1 MDLKMMGKES
11 FEPGPER
18 RMSYR
23 ACFQCCPTSE
33 RVDAKVLVH
42 KHITENQE
50 LSSLVTML
58 AQNFRINKRL
68 TFLLIEDN
76 DGDNLDYAVS
86 GMEIKRESALNDFL
100 ACEMKTIKTEEDIGD
115 GILDQGDPDT
125 TDLIEDDEDGEP
137 SPINFEE
144 DHQDE
149 QGEDMLLED
158 SKERKSVGMACVCHE
173 CGKVLGTQGSLV
185 RHVKMVHQKDPKY
198 NWNKKIKDHTCK
210 FCGIVIHNTYQKYF
224 YHQQQCEAKVTGVNK
239 YVCSICGRS
248 FGTTYQH
255 SNHYTSCSGK
265 QKKYYNQKKCTF
277 ENCDYKT
284 STNIDLENHMNTQH
298 LNKPI
303 SKNHICNT
311 CGKTYNKTA
320 QLNQHIRST
329 HLNEKPHECPTCGKC
344 FARKEK
350 LKDHILIHTGILK
363 YRCVYCE
370 KGFNNTGS
378 LWNHKKHCS
387 SKQVQ
392 IPNSV
397 IVSTTQYA
405 KSEYTKTE

>member
-1 MDLKMMGKES
+1 MKHY
-11 FEPGPER
+11 FIPG
-18 RMSYR
+18 
-23 ACFQCCPTSE
+23 
-33 RVDAKVLVH
+33 
-42 KHITENQE
+42 
-50 LSSLVTML
+50 
-58 AQNFRINKRL
+58 
-68 TFLLIEDN
+68 ED
-76 DGDNLDYAVS
+76 
-86 GMEIKRESALNDFL
+86 
-100 ACEMKTIKTEEDIGD
+100 
-115 GILDQGDPDT
+115 
-125 TDLIEDDEDGEP
+125 EDDED
-137 SPINFEE
+137 
-144 DHQDE
+144 
-149 QGEDMLLED
+149 
-158 SKERKSVGMACVCHE
+158 SKEKKSELSCVCHE
-173 CGKVLGTQGSLV
+173 CGKVLGTQGSLL

-277 ENCDYKT
+277 DNCDYKT
-284 STNIDLENHMNTQH
+284 STNIDLENHINTQH

-320 QLNQHIRST
+320 QLNQHIRSA

-350 LKDHILIHTGILK
+350 LKDHILIHTGVLK
-363 YRCVYCE
+363 YRCVYCD

-378 LWNHKKHCS
+378 LWNHKKNCS
-387 SKQVQ
+387 SKEVQ
-392 IPNSV
+392 SSV
-397 IVSTTQYA
+397 I
-405 KSEYTKTE
+405 

>member
-1 MDLKMMGKES
+1 
-11 FEPGPER
+11 
-18 RMSYR
+18 
-23 ACFQCCPTSE
+23 
-33 RVDAKVLVH
+33 
-42 KHITENQE
+42 
-50 LSSLVTML
+50 
-58 AQNFRINKRL
+58 
-68 TFLLIEDN
+68 
-76 DGDNLDYAVS
+76 
-86 GMEIKRESALNDFL
+86 
-100 ACEMKTIKTEEDIGD
+100 
-115 GILDQGDPDT
+115 
-125 TDLIEDDEDGEP
+125 
-137 SPINFEE
+137 
-144 DHQDE
+144 
-149 QGEDMLLED
+149 
-158 SKERKSVGMACVCHE
+158 
-173 CGKVLGTQGSLV
+173 
-185 RHVKMVHQKDPKY
+185 
-198 NWNKKIKDHTCK
+198 
-210 FCGIVIHNTYQKYF
+210 
-224 YHQQQCEAKVTGVNK
+224 
-239 YVCSICGRS
+239 
-248 FGTTYQH
+248 
-255 SNHYTSCSGK
+255 
-265 QKKYYNQKKCTF
+265 
-277 ENCDYKT
+277 
-284 STNIDLENHMNTQH
+284 MNTQH

>member
-1 MDLKMMGKES
+1 M
-11 FEPGPER
+11 
-18 RMSYR
+18 MSYR
-23 ACFQCCPTSE
+23 ACLQCCPLAE
-33 RVDAKVLVH
+33 GMEAKVLVH
-42 KHITENQE
+42 KHITDSQE
-50 LSSLVTML
+50 LAGLVAIL
-58 AQNFRINKRL
+58 AQNIRITRRI
-68 TFLLIEDN
+68 TLLLLEDS
-76 DGDNLDYAVS
+76 DGAEEDTARRGV
-86 GMEIKRESALNDFL
+86 EIKRESSINEFL
-100 ACEMKTIKTEEDIGD
+100 VCDMKTIKTEDVDRNVQSNFMPDNADNVEVEDEN
-115 GILDQGDPDT
+115 GISQAQQQKDP
-125 TDLIEDDEDGEP
+125 G
-137 SPINFEE
+137 EE
-144 DHQDE
+144 DE
-149 QGEDMLLED
+149 EEA
-158 SKERKSVGMACVCHE
+158 SKEKKCDLSCVCHE
-173 CGKVLGTQGSLV
+173 CGKVLGTQGSLL
-185 RHVKMVHQKDPKY
+185 RHVRMVHQKDPKY

-210 FCGIVIHNTYQKYF
+210 FCGLVIHNTYQKYF

-284 STNIDLENHMNTQH
+284 STNIDLENHINTQH

-350 LKDHILIHTGILK
+350 LKDHILIHTGVLK
-363 YRCVYCE
+363 YRCVYCD

-387 SKQVQ
+387 SKEVQ
-392 IPNSV
+392 SSV
-397 IVSTTQYA
+397 IQYA
-405 KSEYTKTE
+405 KTEYNKPQFPSS